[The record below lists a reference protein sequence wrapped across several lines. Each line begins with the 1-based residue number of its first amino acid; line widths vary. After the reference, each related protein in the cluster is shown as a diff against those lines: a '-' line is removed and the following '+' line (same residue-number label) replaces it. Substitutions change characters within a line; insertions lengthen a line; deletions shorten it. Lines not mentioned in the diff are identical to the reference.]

1 MGTSGLDKIAILEG
15 GDGIDPGGTA
25 ELRQNNS
32 CELGFGIYAPLL
44 IYASNYDSQGNLWKT

>member
-15 GDGIDPGGTA
+15 GDGIDSGGTA

-32 CELGFGIYAPLL
+32 CELDFGIMRHY
-44 IYASNYDSQGNLWKT
+44 